1 MKSLRDLLFSINKFV
16 WGPPTLLLLLVT
28 GIILTLRTHFFQIRG
43 MGVAI
48 RSLLSGHDT
57 SDGITPLQ
65 SVSAALSGTLGTGN
79 IVGVAGAIALGGPGA
94 VFWMWVSAFFSMI
107 IKYAEIVLSVHYRE
121 RLSDGTLAGGTMYV
135 IKNALP
141 HSYRFLATIF
151 ALFGVAAAFGV
162 GNLTQINTLTASS
175 VALLREYVLLH
186 PDNEVYIKLAIGT
199 LCAFLLFKALKSDRS
214 TARFCERLIP
224 IAALLYAVITLGAI
238 IKNYRELPRVFA
250 EIFTA
255 AFSPR
260 AVTGG
265 AVGSAYVG
273 LRVGIG
279 RGIFSNEAGMGTA
292 PIAYSCAGGTPRE
305 LGALGI
311 LEVFVDTVI
320 VCTLTAL
327 TVLCVGDI
335 PYGTDLG
342 AALTL
347 SALTAVWG
355 RGVVL
360 LFCPAVCLF
369 AFSSTVGWGLYGT
382 RFVGYLWGSRAVQIF
397 KTIFP
402 LACIAGALFRADT
415 VWLAAEIFNGLMA
428 LPNTFV
434 LLMLSD
440 SAQLNRVK
448 S

>member
-1 MKSLRDLLFSINKFV
+1 MTEWLEAVNRAV
-16 WGPPTLLLLLVT
+16 WGAPLLLLLFFCGV
-28 GIILTLRTHFFQIRG
+28 ILSLRTRFFQLRHTR
-43 MGVAI
+43 AI
-48 RSLLSGHDT
+48 LKTLTGNQKSG
-57 SDGITPLQ
+57 GITPRQ
-65 SVSAALSGTLGTGN
+65 SVACALAGTLGTGN
-79 IVGVAGAIALGGPGA
+79 IVGVAGAITLGGPGA
-94 VFWMWVSAFFSMI
+94 VFWMWVCAIFSMI
-107 IKYAEIVLSVHYRE
+107 VKFAEIALSVRYRE
-121 RLSDGTLAGGTMYV
+121 RMRDGTYAGGTMYI

-141 HSYRFLATIF
+141 HRLHFLGAIF
-151 ALFGVAAAFGV
+151 AACGSIAAFGI
-162 GNLTQINTLTASS
+162 GNLTQINTLSS
-175 VALLREYVLLH
+175 GVMSVVRAVGVSSTQT
-186 PDNEVYIKLAIGT
+186 EVYIKLFVGVICAVALLAVLWSDAKIG
-199 LCAFLLFKALKSDRS
+199 A
-214 TARFCERLIP
+214 FCERLIP
-224 IAALLYAVITLGAI
+224 IATLLYFVMTAGVILRYF
-238 IKNYRELPRVFA
+238 YRLPQVFID
-250 EIFTA
+250 IFTA
-255 AFSPR
+255 AFSPS
-260 AVTGG
+260 AITGG
-265 AVGSAYVG
+265 AVGSAFIG
-273 LRVGIG
+273 LRLGMS